1 MKQIKKIIVCLLA
14 MIMLLGSQ
22 NVFAEEKADNFEAF
36 YFDYVYDTLIANYKF
51 EANTEAMAK
60 AIAMKVLNEH
70 PELLEDMLDV
80 TSDYF
85 DKHTDYMTKEEMAGF
100 TQSFNGE
107 YVGIGISVIRMQGTV
122 EVESVF
128 TGGPAEKA
136 GIRVGDRFLKV
147 GSTDVSDYT
156 VNELVELVRGEAGTK
171 VQLTLGRGDETIEV
185 TVTRAAV
192 QQNSVSYKEL
202 EKGLGYL
209 YISVFNEMTPA
220 GVKEADEF
228 FKLRGI
234 TKVVIDL
241 RDNPGGDVYSVVE
254 SLGYFVPQGK
264 TVVSFDYRIKERNS
278 SLRSVGDVK
287 KSSGYKLA
295 VLIDGG
301 SASGAELFA
310 GNIRDYK
317 LGKLIGSRT
326 YGKGT
331 MQEMLNLLDNE
342 EVALGNIKLTTA
354 EFVLPGGDKIHGVG
368 IQPDFYVVNRII
380 SLNTDHMEPMEFGLD
395 LKEGDSGKA
404 VLAVKQRFSALGYA
418 VGEVDEQFDHNLTL
432 TVKTFQEA
440 AGLPKTGIMDM
451 DTETL
456 FSSVVSEARV
466 LMDDQLDRAIE
477 YLKTGK

>member
-1 MKQIKKIIVCLLA
+1 MKQMKKILACLLA
-14 MIMLLGSQ
+14 MMMLLGCQS
-22 NVFAEEKADNFEAF
+22 VLAKETVETFEAF
-36 YFDYVYDTLIANYKF
+36 YFDYVYDALIKNFKF
-51 EANTEAMAK
+51 EADGEEMAR
-60 AIAMKVLNEH
+60 AIALATLNKH
-70 PELLEDMLDV
+70 PELLEEMLDV
-80 TSDYF
+80 ASDYF
-85 DKHTDYMTKEEMAGF
+85 DKHTDYMSKEEMSSF
-100 TQSFNGE
+100 SQSLNGE
-107 YVGIGISVIRMQGTV
+107 YVGIGVSIVRVQGSV

-128 TGGPAEKA
+128 TGGPAELAGLKA
-136 GIRVGDRFLKV
+136 GDKFLKV
-147 GSTDVSDYT
+147 DGINVSDYT
-156 VNELVELVRGEAGTK
+156 VNDLIAVVRGEAGTK
-171 VQLTLGRGDETIEV
+171 VQLTMARNEEIFEV

-192 QQNSVSYKEL
+192 QQSTVSYKEL
-202 EKGLGYL
+202 EKGIGYL
-209 YISVFNEMTPA
+209 YISVFNGTTPA
-220 GVKEADEF
+220 GVKEADAY

-234 TKVVIDL
+234 KKVIIDL

-264 TVVSFDYRIKERNS
+264 TVVRFDYRVSERNS

-295 VLIDGG
+295 VLIDGD

-310 GNIRDYK
+310 GNVRDYK
-317 LGKLIGSRT
+317 LGKLIGTRS

-342 EVALGNIKLTTA
+342 QVSLGQIKLTTA

-368 IQPDFYVVNRII
+368 IQPDIYVANRIV
-380 SLNTDHMEPMEFGLD
+380 SLNTDDMEPMEFGLN
-395 LKEGDSGKA
+395 LKEGDNGKA
-404 VLAVKQRFSALGYA
+404 VLAVKQRFEALGYDIQ
-418 VGEVDEQFDHNLTL
+418 VNEQFDHALTL
-432 TVKTFQEA
+432 AVKTFQET
-440 AGLPKTGIMDM
+440 AGLPKNGIMDM